1 MNIKLKKER
10 NVFLNLSHNYN
21 TLWTTRIIIIGVVG
35 GGVGSGR
42 RVFQIPT
49 TSHGDHPRISG
60 LKKNKII
67 VQIGKSD
74 SRFKKRRDK
83 FTCE

>member
-1 MNIKLKKER
+1 MYIKLKKER

-21 TLWTTRIIIIGVVG
+21 TLWTTRIIIIGVVVVIAVVG

-67 VQIGKSD
+67 VQIGKN
-74 SRFKKRRDK
+74 RKK
-83 FTCE
+83 

>member
-1 MNIKLKKER
+1 MYIKLKKER

-21 TLWTTRIIIIGVVG
+21 TLWTTRIIIIGVVVVIAVV
-35 GGVGSGR
+35 GVGSGR

-74 SRFKKRRDK
+74 SRFKKRR
-83 FTCE
+83 